1 MSTTVVCRCLEG
13 EGLCFGESLFLTAE
27 LGDCDPLEHNLDLVS
42 EFRFIPNQT
51 EEVELAIYNAWKE
64 CRLVF
69 RHMFWPTFMLF
80 FSFFSFFY
88 FGSCSFISSLH
99 HFPLVCRGQTPAQAE
114 INYLNKAKWLEMY
127 GVDMHMVK
135 VKE

>member
-1 MSTTVVCRCLEG
+1 MNS
-13 EGLCFGESLFLTAE
+13 FFFPAE

-51 EEVELAIYNAWKE
+51 EEVELAIYNTWKE
-64 CRLVF
+64 CRLLF
-69 RHMFWPTFMLF
+69 QHMFWPVFVLF
-80 FSFFSFFY
+80 LLPFLVLL
-88 FGSCSFISSLH
+88 SCSFISSLH
-99 HFPLVCRGQTPAQAE
+99 YFPLFCRGQTPAQAE

-135 VKE
+135 VKK

>member
-1 MSTTVVCRCLEG
+1 MLYA
-13 EGLCFGESLFLTAE
+13 FFLSPAE

-64 CRLVF
+64 CRL
-69 RHMFWPTFMLF
+69 FWPNFVPFLLLFLVLLF
-80 FSFFSFFY
+80 FFSLRY
-88 FGSCSFISSLH
+88 FPVC
-99 HFPLVCRGQTPAQAE
+99 CRGQTPAQAE

-135 VKE
+135 VKK